1 MNKVAIILC
10 IACLSCI
17 DSVSANAGKILFA
30 IGDVQI
36 KNSQSLKASK
46 GDNVLEGDTI
56 VTGEKSRAQLLMSDG
71 ARVSIRANSQLIIEQ
86 YQYSSQNQNQN
97 QVSTTQAKSSMN
109 LLKGGFRTITGAVAS
124 GPDKSGYEVKTAV
137 ATIGIR
143 GTDYTVLYCED
154 DCLSLDPK
162 NNEPIKN
169 GLYAGVSKGAIVL
182 NNSAGQL
189 FLNPS
194 ESGFVQTSF
203 KAPVKLLGPPS
214 SLFGETTATQKSQD
228 EEEADSDAS
237 DEASTDEAIVTEI
250 TSVSNTVQVSAP
262 ISKPNNTSET
272 SSTDGANN
280 TTTNTSDVIIT
291 KVIKDDNGDDVV
303 IDSGEAPEIVASS
316 QTVIAT
322 SELLAN
328 TTIAQSINDAKDNQY
343 DSNGNLTSFSTL
355 LADQVAQLSIGTASQ
370 KNLGYDVVSGF
381 RWGRWSN
388 GTAIINGANLDLSQQ
403 SIHWLTNESFDP
415 SIALTKT
422 GQVSYSLIGNTDPT
436 NNHGE
441 RGILGNA
448 TFSADFTNQT
458 VTNELLI
465 GISGLVWRAVGQ
477 GSISNGFSAFS
488 GRYDQVEID
497 AVAGGSGQFSGFF
510 SSSKTAD
517 NFPTAAGL
525 VYSIM
530 NPSAEDIVSGTV
542 VFSNP
547 KFKNR

>member
-1 MNKVAIILC
+1 MNKIAFFLC
-10 IACLSCI
+10 IVCFSCVN
-17 DSVSANAGKILFA
+17 SVSANAGKVLFA

-36 KNSQSLKASK
+36 KNAQTIKVSK
-46 GDNVLEGDTI
+46 GDNVNEGDTI
-56 VTGEKSRAQLLMSDG
+56 ITGDKSRAQLLMSDG
-71 ARVSIRANSQLIIEQ
+71 ARVSIRANSQLTISQ
-86 YQYSSQNQNQN
+86 YQYSEQGQS
-97 QVSTTQAKSSMN
+97 QVSTTQAKSSMS

-143 GTDYTVLYCED
+143 GTDYTILYCDD
-154 DCLSLDPK
+154 DCLSLDQK
-162 NNEPIKN
+162 NNQPIKN

-189 FLNPS
+189 LLNPS

-203 KAPVKLLGPPS
+203 VAPVKLLGPPS

-228 EEEADSDAS
+228 EEEAEADAS
-237 DEASTDEAIVTEI
+237 DEVSTEDIIVTEI
-250 TSVSNTVQVSAP
+250 ASVSNEVQISAP
-262 ISKPNNTSET
+262 ISKPSSAAETDTTNNP
-272 SSTDGANN
+272 
-280 TTTNTSDVIIT
+280 TTNTNDIVIT
-291 KVIKDDNGDDVV
+291 KVIKDDNGDDVT
-303 IDSGEAPEIVASS
+303 IDGGEAPEIVASS

-322 SELLAN
+322 SNLLAN
-328 TTIAQSINDAKDNQY
+328 EAIAQPINDAKDNQF
-343 DSNGNLTSFSTL
+343 DNNGNLTQFSTL
-355 LADQVAQLSIGTASQ
+355 LSEQVAQLSIGTASQ
-370 KNLGYDVVSGF
+370 KNVGYDAVSGF

-388 GTAIINGANLDLSQQ
+388 GTATINGANLDLTQQ
-403 SIHWLTNESFDP
+403 SIHWLSNESFDP

-436 NNHGE
+436 NNHGD

-458 VTNELLI
+458 VSNELLI
-465 GISGLVWRAVGQ
+465 GIRGLVWRAVGQ
-477 GSISNGFSAFS
+477 GSISNGFNAFS
-488 GRYDQVEID
+488 GTYDQVVID
-497 AVAGGSGQFSGFF
+497 AVSGGSGQFSGFF
-510 SSSKTAD
+510 SSSKTTD
-517 NFPTAAGL
+517 NLPTAAGL

-547 KFKNR
+547 QFKNR